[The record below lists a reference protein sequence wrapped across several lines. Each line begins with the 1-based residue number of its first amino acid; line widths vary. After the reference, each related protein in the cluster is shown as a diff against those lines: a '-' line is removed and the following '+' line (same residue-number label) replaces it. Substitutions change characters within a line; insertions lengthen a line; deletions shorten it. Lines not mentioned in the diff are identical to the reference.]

1 MIRGFQKIDLR
12 RLRANEFSDVK
23 GLESIFDN
31 PAFYKSTLVGEDD
44 SVHAIICFTRY
55 WGNCF
60 AAFFL
65 ISEDLTLRE
74 AVELKKFIY
83 QAVIDFQADR
93 VQTDSVA
100 CEKLTRWHK
109 FLGFKSEGVR
119 IKLINNQDYEMWAL
133 LKGRDF

>member
-1 MIRGFQKIDLR
+1 MIRVFQNIDAR
-12 RLRANEFSDVK
+12 RIKTNKFSNTAGMEFV
-23 GLESIFDN
+23 FDN
-31 PAFYKSTLVGEDD
+31 PAFYKSTLVSDD
-44 SVHAIICFTRY
+44 SSVHAIICFTRY

-65 ISEDLTLRE
+65 ISEDFKLRE
-74 AVELKKFIY
+74 AVELKKFVY
-83 QAVIDFQADR
+83 QAVIDLDADR

-100 CEKLTRWHK
+100 CEELTRWHK

-119 IKLINNQDYEMWAL
+119 EKMVHNKDFEMWAI